1 MIMHDFDTADKGY
14 RLTNSGYDF
23 LALRVLCGRD
33 AFSSFGRQIGVGK
46 ESGMCCDINFIIWFF
61 FFFYFILLMQ

>member
-1 MIMHDFDTADKGY
+1 MHVCVCVCVSMCVCVCDFLTADKGY

-33 AFSSFGRQIGVGK
+33 SFSSFGRQIGVGK
-46 ESGMCCDINFIIWFF
+46 ESGRCCDHN
-61 FFFYFILLMQ
+61 L